1 MTKNDICLY
10 TIDLLKGKDQLTK
23 ELDGGIRSGDKELIR
38 NILTERMD
46 ELKEQSRPTEAAS
59 VKEVL
64 DDLDRVFT

>member
-1 MTKNDICLY
+1 MTKNEICLY
-10 TIDLLKGKDQLTK
+10 TIDLLKGKNQLTN

-46 ELKEQSRPTEAAS
+46 ELKEQSHPTLAAS